1 MQAFDHLPAL
11 SQGGLDF
18 WFEQAIDFLAGQ
30 ESCLL
35 IASVSFS
42 KSKRGLE
49 SDRRRSCRSDWC
61 RPDVLDF
68 SVLFVGPCFLLVQP
82 LKH

>member
-1 MQAFDHLPAL
+1 MKAPAI

-18 WFEQAIDFLAGQ
+18 WLAQAIDFLAGR

-42 KSKRGLE
+42 KSKRGLQT
-49 SDRRRSCRSDWC
+49 DR
-61 RPDVLDF
+61 
-68 SVLFVGPCFLLVQP
+68 Q
-82 LKH
+82 